1 MSFGE
6 TLYYMMYEI
15 LSPYGME
22 DSAYV
27 RNVWDQFPFGDLT
40 EDDKAGIQVA
50 FEEKLQEIAAYLS
63 ENGLTIADL
72 TENGAWKN
80 GNEDLI
86 RLLSQLAESIGG
98 AYDSTAGALVFSA
111 DGSATNGVFPFVAV
125 EATAAAAD
133 QTYLVNG
140 STLSAI
146 GDAIRAKE
154 GTTEKYGPDTMAQ
167 KITDDLVK
175 PSGTLQ
181 IKSTQQVDVSS
192 YQYAKVTD
200 ANLTAENIKKDVTV
214 LGITGT
220 HEGASAPNIQ
230 PLSVIEN
237 GTFTPPDGVDGYGP
251 VTVEV
256 PAGITYTWDATN
268 KVLTCTEQ

>member
-6 TLYYMMYEI
+6 TLYYMMYEL
-15 LSPYGME
+15 LSPFGME
-22 DSAYV
+22 SSDAD
-27 RNVWDQFPFGDLT
+27 RNKWALFPFGDLT
-40 EDDKAGIQVA
+40 EADKNAIQAA
-50 FEEKLQEIAAYLS
+50 FEGVLQEIVAYLS

-72 TENGAWKN
+72 MENGEWKT
-80 GNEDLI
+80 GNEDFI
-86 RLLSQLAESIGG
+86 GLLSQM
-98 AYDSTAGALVFSA
+98 AGTMNATYNSA
-111 DGSATNGVFPFVAV
+111 DGMILFADSTSSNDAFPFLTVAETV
-125 EATAAAAD
+125 TD
-133 QTYLVNG
+133 TKYLING
-140 STLSAI
+140 STLSTI

-154 GTTEKYGPDTMAQ
+154 GTTETYGPTTMAQ

-181 IKSTQQVDVSS
+181 IKSAQQVDVRS

-230 PLSVIEN
+230 PLSVTEN
-237 GTFTPPDGVDGYGP
+237 GTYTPPEGVDGYGP